1 MTGAITI
8 SLTII
13 KIDIIIYNNLI
24 QDLSLKTNEMRIPNL
39 HWPNEISE
47 INIFLKAIKIY
58 L

>member
-1 MTGAITI
+1 MTI